1 MCAWLSDDLVT
12 QQRFRF
18 GKTNKRALKARRLSC
33 RIGRLLTNENDETMM
48 TIIIIIVVVES
59 VSGKSS
65 LQFDCFMNE
74 GDE

>member
-48 TIIIIIVVVES
+48 TIVIIFIVVEFVLVKVVYE
-59 VSGKSS
+59 
-65 LQFDCFMNE
+65 
-74 GDE
+74 